1 MVLHSKSLTDNK
13 YTKMGF
19 FSTLWFQFLATLPL
33 FVLILLGFLT
43 VKIGRWQK
51 TITDSLTRF
60 TFYIAIPI
68 MLFQI
73 MSHFSEHSQINY
85 TLLLVFFGGT
95 FIVFAFG
102 CLIASKVFKL
112 NGSESTLFAMGG
124 IYTNT
129 VFVGIPIIKMLLGDN
144 AIPIVAIIV
153 VFNALIL
160 WTLASISIEFVQIGK
175 LSFNSITKAFKN
187 ISKNPIII
195 GIFVGMVVNFIGIP
209 LPKFINQSTKMVSDM
224 TAPLSLIVLG
234 MGLAE
239 YKIRDKLLITASI
252 CIIKLTILPIV
263 TYILGI
269 LLGLPLLELQVIVL
283 LSSMSIAINCY
294 MMARQFEVLQGPIAS
309 SLLISTALSSITTPL
324 ILSIMTHLPFTSI

>member
-1 MVLHSKSLTDNK
+1 MEFL
-13 YTKMGF
+13 
-19 FSTLWFQFLATLPL
+19 STLWLQFLATLPL
-33 FVLILLGFLT
+33 FVLILLGYLA

-51 TITDSLTRF
+51 TITDSLTKF
-60 TFYIAIPI
+60 TFYIAFPI

-73 MSHFSEHSQINY
+73 MSHFSEHSHID
-85 TLLLVFFGGT
+85 TRLLLVFFGGS
-95 FIVFAFG
+95 FIVFAIG
-102 CLIASKVFKL
+102 CLIASKIFKL

-153 VFNALIL
+153 IFNALIL
-160 WTLASISIEFVQIGK
+160 WTLATVSIEFVQIGK
-175 LSFNSITKAFKN
+175 LSYHSIIKAFKN
-187 ISKNPIII
+187 VSKNPIII
-195 GIFVGMVVNFIGIP
+195 GIFVGMLVNYIGLP
-209 LPKFINQSTKMVSDM
+209 LPTFINQSTKMVSDM

-239 YKIRDKLLITASI
+239 YKIRDDLVITSAICLLKLF
-252 CIIKLTILPIV
+252 ILPMV
-263 TYILGI
+263 TYILGK
-269 LLGLPLLELQVIVL
+269 LLGLPLLELQVMVV
-283 LSSMSIAINCY
+283 LSSVSIAINCY

-324 ILSIMTHLPFTSI
+324 ILSIMMQLPFTLS